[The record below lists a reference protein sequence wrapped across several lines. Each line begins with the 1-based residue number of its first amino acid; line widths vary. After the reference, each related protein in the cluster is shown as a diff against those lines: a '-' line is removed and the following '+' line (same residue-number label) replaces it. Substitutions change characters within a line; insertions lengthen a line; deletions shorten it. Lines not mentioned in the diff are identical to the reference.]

1 MTALGALLALAGWL
15 ALDRAMTARRHQR
28 VLQVLGAAAL
38 AGVFA
43 ASIAAWGWRL
53 GPVGWLGLLSATA
66 LARVF
71 AKPYMR

>member
-15 ALDRAMTARRHQR
+15 ALDRAMTAKRRQKMLR
-28 VLQVLGAAAL
+28 VLGAAAL
-38 AGVFA
+38 AAAFA
-43 ASIAAWGWRL
+43 ASIVAWGWRM

-71 AKPYMR
+71 AKPYLR